1 MAIGWLVFFRSR
13 TLKSVGYLPLR
24 PRDRLYQ
31 EIVDQ
36 IQAQVQSGA
45 LSPGDRLPPE
55 RELAEQFGVSRTAVR
70 EAIKSLA
77 EKGLVTV
84 EVGRGT
90 FVRALTSEHVV
101 EAMSLLL
108 GDERGTLAALQVA
121 RELLEIPIARLAATH
136 RTHGQI
142 ERLTNLLHEMETT
155 QHDPQRFI
163 SADTDFHIEL
173 ARATGNPVLE
183 VLSQTIV
190 ALMRDQR
197 ILLTDFEQEIPAAL
211 LSHRAILRAVTSK
224 NARAAGHAMQ
234 EHLEHVSEIISRP
247 ATAGKKRAV
256 AKRAPARTARA
267 KGP

>member
-1 MAIGWLVFFRSR
+1 MSAA
-13 TLKSVGYLPLR
+13 YLPLR

-36 IQAQVQSGA
+36 IQAQVQTGK
-45 LSPGDRLPPE
+45 LNPGDRLPPE

-90 FVRALTSEHVV
+90 FVRAMTSDNVV
-101 EAMSLLL
+101 EAMALLL
-108 GDERGTLAALQVA
+108 GDERGNLAALQVA
-121 RELLEIPIARLAATH
+121 RELLEIPIARLAATNRSDEH
-136 RTHGQI
+136 VAQ
-142 ERLTNLLHEMETT
+142 LSALLRDMEIT
-155 QHDPQRFI
+155 QRDPQRFI
-163 SADTDFHIEL
+163 GADTDFHIEL

-190 ALMRDQR
+190 ALMRKQR

-211 LSHRAILRAVTSK
+211 NSHRAILKAVTARNSK
-224 NARAAGHAMQ
+224 AAGAAMQ
-234 EHLEHVSEIISRP
+234 DHLEHVSAVIRRP
-247 ATAGKKRAV
+247 LAKKKRAV
-256 AKRAPARTARA
+256 TAKRVAPRAAR
-267 KGP
+267 

>member
-1 MAIGWLVFFRSR
+1 MTVA
-13 TLKSVGYLPLR
+13 YLPLR

-36 IQAQVQSGA
+36 IQAQVQSGQ

-136 RTHGQI
+136 RTLGQI
-142 ERLTNLLHEMETT
+142 ERLTQLLREMEST

-163 SADTDFHIEL
+163 FADTDFHIEL

-190 ALMRDQR
+190 ALMRNQR
-197 ILLTDFEQEIPAAL
+197 ILLTEFEQELPAAL
-211 LSHRAILRAVTSK
+211 VSHRAILRAVTAQ
-224 NARAAGHAMQ
+224 NARAAGVAMQ
-234 EHLEHVSEIISRP
+234 EHLEHVSEVIRRP
-247 ATAGKKRAV
+247 VNAKKKRTAPKV
-256 AKRAPARTARA
+256 ASKRSAPKVTPGRSARA
-267 KGP
+267 